1 MYFSPKAIR
10 VFSSLMISVTL
21 WEIGVRLWNYSLYF
35 APDSLLVWLHERA
48 ELRSM
53 TVHLLGGQPGTVTII
68 TLQMCIL
75 IYALYRLWRGHHPRI
90 LLFVSAFLY
99 LSLIGLHSAAT
110 NGGDILIY
118 TSLLFASIIQPYSK
132 VSYAVGVLQ
141 AAVLY
146 LSSAYHKSLSIW
158 IPEGKAVYY
167 VLANDT
173 FSTSFGRVF
182 THFPFVCTAL
192 TFFALGTLYFAW
204 TLFLIPYKNY
214 IFRKVGVL
222 LLISLHAGLTLCM
235 HIHLIGPIMLSFVSL
250 FWVYKDHHHKE
261 KQLKQPFPVAHVVF
275 IYLII
280 AQLLFNF
287 DMLHYD
293 NQNKYPILR
302 VADLH
307 LSISGFKTRYNF
319 FSLDVTKNTWYEI
332 YEPKTGKDLLRGRTQ
347 ETGQFT
353 KPLTHQEFV
362 VNDRLNRTIY
372 LSSKS
377 PQTME
382 KIADYFCASSGAYN
396 IVIAKYVQNIMY
408 PNSLYAQDVTY
419 GTTTTSILVQQICN
433 TSIR

>member
-10 VFSSLMISVTL
+10 VFSSLMVSVTL

-35 APDSLLVWLHERA
+35 APNSLLVWLHDRA
-48 ELRSM
+48 QVQPM
-53 TVHLLGGQPGTVTII
+53 TLHLLGGHVGTVCLVSIQI
-68 TLQMCIL
+68 AIL
-75 IYALYRLWRGHHPRI
+75 LYALYKLWHDKHPRV
-90 LLFVSAFLY
+90 LLAISALLY
-99 LSLIGLHSAAT
+99 LSLIGLQTQAT

-146 LSSAYHKSLSIW
+146 ISSAYHKSLSIW

-173 FSTSFGRVF
+173 FGTELGKTLS
-182 THFPFVCTAL
+182 HFPVLCMAL
-192 TFFALGTLYFAW
+192 TYFTIVVLYTAW
-204 TLFLIPYKNY
+204 ILFLVPYKNY
-214 IFRKVGVL
+214 LGRKIAVL
-222 LLISLHAGLTLCM
+222 LLVTLHVGLSLNM
-235 HIHLIGPIMLSFVSL
+235 HIQLIGPIMLSFVSL

-261 KQLKQPFPVAHVVF
+261 KQLKQPFPVAHAVF
-275 IYLII
+275 IYLLI

-347 ETGQFT
+347 ETGQFS

-362 VNDRLNRTIY
+362 VNDRLNRTMY

-382 KIADYFCASSGAYN
+382 KIADYYCTSSGAYN
-396 IVIAKYVQNIMY
+396 IVIAKYVNDIMY

-419 GTTTTSILVQQICN
+419 GTTSTSILVQQICN
-433 TSIR
+433 TPVR